1 MLSPDAK
8 TITLAIKKLKTL
20 RRNYSQMVEAVLES
34 DDDYECEDILRLVGH
49 LQAAYD
55 HLLAA
60 RVRDNDI
67 YCVISKHLPTALI
80 LAGEIG
86 YETGP
91 IYEVMSILT
100 GGKIKP
106 CSACDK
112 DKKNV

>member
-1 MLSPDAK
+1 MLNPDSK
-8 TITLAIKKLKTL
+8 TIIIAAEKLKNL
-20 RRNYSQMVEAVLES
+20 RRSYSQAIESALES
-34 DDDYECEDILRLVGH
+34 EDNYECEDTLRLVGH

-86 YETGP
+86 YEAGP
-91 IYEVMSILT
+91 IYEIMSILT
-100 GGKIKP
+100 DGKIKP
-106 CSACDK
+106 CSACEE
-112 DKKNV
+112 DKKNM